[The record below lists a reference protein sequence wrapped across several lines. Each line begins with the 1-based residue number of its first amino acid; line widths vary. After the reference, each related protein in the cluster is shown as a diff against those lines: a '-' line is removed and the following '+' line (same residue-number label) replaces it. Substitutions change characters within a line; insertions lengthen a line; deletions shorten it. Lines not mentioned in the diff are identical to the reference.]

1 MISHFIHK
9 KVPVKVKLNQRIKI
23 LKLIK
28 TGVFW
33 GVIFYFFACLII
45 ISLGLKNDD
54 KVTDVAVVLGTTV
67 NPDRSL
73 STRLQARLDMALDLY
88 RQKRVRHIITSGGV
102 GVEGHDEARVMADY
116 LISQGVPV
124 DSVSV
129 DSTGLDTRA
138 TAKAT
143 ALLMQ
148 NRGLKSVTA
157 VSQYFHVTRTKL
169 ALEQCG
175 VKDVHTAYAVY
186 WELRDIYSVIREVPA
201 YVRYWFEGC

>member
-1 MISHFIHK
+1 
-9 KVPVKVKLNQRIKI
+9 VKVKLNQRSKM

-28 TGVFW
+28 RGVFW
-33 GVIFYFFACLII
+33 GVTIYFFACLTII
-45 ISLGLKNDD
+45 NSGLKHDD
-54 KVTDVAVVLGTTV
+54 RVSDVAVVLGTTV

-73 STRLQARLDMALDLY
+73 STRLQARLDKALDLY

-116 LISQGVPV
+116 LISQGVPL
-124 DSVSV
+124 DSVSI
-129 DSTGLDTRA
+129 DSTGIDTRA

-143 ALLMQ
+143 ARLMQ

-175 VKDVHTAYAVY
+175 LKDVHTAYAGY
-186 WELRDIYSVIREVPA
+186 LELRDIYSIVREVPA
-201 YVRYWFEGC
+201 YVSYWFEGC